1 MNNLVSGVRAFQR
14 DIFPKYRQ
22 LFGRLAS
29 GQSPDA
35 LVITCSDS
43 RVDPA
48 LLFQAEPGQL
58 FELRNAGNLVPPY
71 GEFVGGVT
79 ATIEF
84 AVVALAVP
92 RIIICGHSECGAMA
106 GLLAPHS
113 IQHMPNVQKWLENAS
128 PVREALA
135 NTGALGGPDALEKA
149 IEANII
155 VQLDHLRTHPCVA
168 EAVAAG
174 RLTLHGWVYDIA
186 SGDVRTYDESW
197 RQFAPL

>member
-1 MNNLVSGVRAFQR
+1 VQNLIAGVRTFQQSV
-14 DIFPKYRQ
+14 FPRHRE
-22 LFGRLAS
+22 LFSRLAS

-43 RVDPA
+43 RVDPR
-48 LLFQAEPGQL
+48 LLMQAEPGQL

-71 GEFVGGVT
+71 GEFIGGVT

-92 RIIICGHSECGAMA
+92 NIIICGHSECGAMA
-106 GLLAPHS
+106 GLLAPHTVKD
-113 IQHMPNVQKWLENAS
+113 MPNVKTWLQHAS

-135 NTGALGGPDALEKA
+135 STGVLEGPGALEKA

-168 EAVAAG
+168 KALAAG

-186 SGDVRTYDESW
+186 SGNVRAYDEKW